1 MLEHGSFDMKII
13 EQTLVVRCFD
23 AWNNETVLRMCKE
36 YKDLVSKI
44 NNKPWAC
51 IVDLTQWELST
62 PEMWIHI
69 DELNVWGNINNQK
82 YEAVVCSSS
91 VQKYLMEKSHDV
103 LTNVEA
109 KFYDELVQAYEWL
122 ESVGVYK
129 I

>member
-91 VQKYLMEKSHDV
+91 VQKYLMEKCHDV